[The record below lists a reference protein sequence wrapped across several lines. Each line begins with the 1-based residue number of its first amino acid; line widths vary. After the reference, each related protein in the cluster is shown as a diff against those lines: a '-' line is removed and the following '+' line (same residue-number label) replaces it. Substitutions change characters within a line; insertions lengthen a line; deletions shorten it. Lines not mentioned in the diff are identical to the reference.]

1 MIIDMLASEYG
12 WTIKEIESL
21 GSDVTTALMHGIL
34 YRKNVKVTKLASQPT
49 GTLAS
54 RIAEIID
61 TVED

>member
-1 MIIDMLASEYG
+1 MLASEYG
-12 WTIKEIESL
+12 WGIEYIESL
-21 GSDVTTALMHGIL
+21 GSDVTTGLIHAIL
-34 YRKNVKVTKLASQPT
+34 YRKGVKVTKLASQPT